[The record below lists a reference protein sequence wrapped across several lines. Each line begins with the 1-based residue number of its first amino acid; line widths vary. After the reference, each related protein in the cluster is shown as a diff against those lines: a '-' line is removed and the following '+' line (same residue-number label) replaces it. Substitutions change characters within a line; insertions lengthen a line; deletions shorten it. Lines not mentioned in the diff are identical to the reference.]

1 MYFDLGLKEITFP
14 QNSCFEIN
22 EVENQN
28 KLLLLLDTKITLL
41 TKISQRNSM
50 LTSLLL
56 SLAAMLYRL
65 LVNKNH

>member
-28 KLLLLLDTKITLL
+28 KLLLLLYDTKITLL
-41 TKISQRNSM
+41 PKISSKLKLDAY
-50 LTSLLL
+50 LTTVILGSH
-56 SLAAMLYRL
+56 
-65 LVNKNH
+65 VE